1 MTRLKGKFSAS
12 VQNVHP
18 APTLAAETVN
28 LHGLKS
34 AYVLFSIFDLPFAN
48 SDELAGQ
55 RFHRNSKK
63 KFNARSPAALDL
75 TVCKKR
81 CVQKTS
87 T

>member
-12 VQNVHP
+12 VQNVRP

-48 SDELAGQ
+48 SDKILKPTWLGKDFTETV
-55 RFHRNSKK
+55 KK
-63 KFNARSPAALDL
+63 NLMQGLQQP
-75 TVCKKR
+75 
-81 CVQKTS
+81 
-87 T
+87 